1 MKLLFASNNKNKVN
15 EIRALLPDGF
25 ELLGLNDIHFSDE
38 IVESAN
44 TYEGN
49 ALIKAKTIF
58 EKTGIP
64 CFADDSGLSVD
75 SLGGAPGVYSAR
87 YAGPEKNDEANCQK
101 LIDVL
106 EHHNN
111 RSAQFITVIAF
122 VNEMGHYF
130 FTGKIEGEII
140 HEKRG
145 QNGFGYDP
153 LFVPKGWTKTFA
165 EVSKEDKNEISH
177 RALAFKS
184 FMKFLNNVNKK

>member
-1 MKLLFASNNKNKVN
+1 M
-15 EIRALLPDGF
+15 
-25 ELLGLNDIHFSDE
+25 
-38 IVESAN
+38 
-44 TYEGN
+44 
-49 ALIKAKTIF
+49 
-58 EKTGIP
+58 
-64 CFADDSGLSVD
+64 
-75 SLGGAPGVYSAR
+75 
-87 YAGPEKNDEANCQK
+87 
-101 LIDVL
+101 L

-177 RALAFKS
+177 RALAFRS